1 MSGSLKTTET
11 MEFKRNSY
19 ETQDGKTY
27 YTRSGWENNY
37 CSYLDWLKTEG
48 QIKDWAYEPLPRY
61 EFIVGK
67 GKNARA
73 LSLGYLPDFKVVNN
87 DDSFYLVEIKG
98 RRQGMRKLQRMKK
111 FYPKIKIELIEAK
124 GYNQLKKRIGR
135 MLNWD

>member
-1 MSGSLKTTET
+1 MT
-11 MEFKRNSY
+11 EFKRQTY
-19 ETQDGKTY
+19 ETQDGKSY
-27 YTRSGWENNY
+27 YTRSGWEHNY
-37 CSYLDWLKTEG
+37 CAYLDWLKTQGE
-48 QIKDWAYEPLPRY
+48 IKDWIYEPTPRY

-98 RRQGMRKLQRMKK
+98 KMQGKRKLQRMKK
-111 FYPKIKIELIEAK
+111 FYPKIRIELIQQKE
-124 GYNQLKKRIGR
+124 YLELKRKVGK